1 MLEFFKL
8 ITHLGSAY
16 FLIGITLLLIIVLK
30 DKNKSIGIVLNLI
43 LVFLLNQGLKQ
54 IFKMPRPDNPL
65 VKVSGYSFPSGHAM
79 VSFAFYGFL
88 IYLIL
93 KHIENKKIK
102 VLSTICLS
110 LLILLIGYSRVYLH
124 AHFPIDVICG
134 FIFALIYLLIY
145 IKIIYKKM
153 Q

>member
-1 MLEFFKL
+1 MLEIFKL

-16 FLIGITLLLIIVLK
+16 FLIGITFLLIIVLK
-30 DKNKSIGIVLNLI
+30 DKNKSISIVLNLI

-93 KHIENKKIK
+93 KYIKNKKIK
-102 VLSTICLS
+102 VLSIICLS

-134 FIFALIYLLIY
+134 FIFSFIYLVVY

>member
-1 MLEFFKL
+1 MLEFFRL

-16 FLIGITLLLIIVLK
+16 FLIGITILLIIVLK
-30 DKNKSIGIVLNLI
+30 DKNKSISIVLNLI

-65 VKVSGYSFPSGHAM
+65 VKASGYSFPSGHAM

-88 IYLIL
+88 IYLIF
-93 KHIENKKIK
+93 KHTKNNKIR
-102 VLSTICLS
+102 VVSAIMLS
-110 LLILLIGYSRVYLH
+110 LLVLLIGYSRVYLK
-124 AHFPIDVICG
+124 AHFPVDVICG
-134 FIFALIYLLIY
+134 FIFALVYLIIY
-145 IKIIYKKM
+145 IKTIYKKM